1 MVRQQPEQQA
11 PPVQRLRVQY
21 AKRGRARFLSSRDF
35 GRAFERALRR
45 AQVPMAYSSGFTPH
59 PRISYAN
66 AAPTSAASEA
76 EYLEI
81 GLAERCD
88 PEKVRAA
95 LDAALPDGLDI
106 VRVVEA
112 RGESLADQLTG
123 SEWVVDLGPV
133 DADTLRQA
141 IAGLLAAEEATTTR
155 TTKSGPRTFDVRGA
169 IESLEVSGPHELTM
183 VIRHL
188 VPLVRP
194 DDVVSVLRRREPRLA
209 AERPLLLTRRS
220 QGRLVD
226 GRIEHPFD

>member
-45 AQVPMAYSSGFTPH
+45 ADVPMAYSSGFTPH

-76 EYLEI
+76 EFLEV

-88 PEKVRAA
+88 PDKVRAA

-112 RGESLADQLTG
+112 RGESLADQLTA
-123 SEWVVDLGPV
+123 SEWLVDLGPV
-133 DADTLRQA
+133 DADALGVA
-141 IAGLLAAEEATTTR
+141 IASLLASDEAATTR
-155 TTKSGPRTFDVRGA
+155 MTKSGPRTFDVRGA
-169 IESLEVSGPHELTM
+169 IERLEASGPSELTI
-183 VIRHL
+183 VLRHL

-194 DDVVSVLRRREPRLA
+194 DDVVAVLRRLDPRLA
-209 AERPLLLTRRS
+209 TDRPVLLTRRS

>member
-11 PPVQRLRVQY
+11 PPVQRLRLQY
-21 AKRGRARFLSSRDF
+21 TKRGRARFLSSRDF

-45 AQVPMAYSSGFTPH
+45 ARVPMAYSSGFTPH

-76 EYLEI
+76 EFLEI

-88 PEKVRAA
+88 PEKVRVA

-112 RGESLADQLTG
+112 QGESLADHLTA
-123 SEWVVDLGPV
+123 SEWQVDFGPV
-133 DADTLRQA
+133 DSAALVAAVAD
-141 IAGLLAAEEATTTR
+141 LLARDEATTTR
-155 TTKSGPRTFDVRGA
+155 MTKSGPRTFDVRGA
-169 IESLEVSGPHELTM
+169 IESVAVTESGELTL

-194 DDVVSVLRRREPRLA
+194 DDVVAVLRDLRPDLA
-209 AERPLLLTRRS
+209 SDRPLLLTRRS
-220 QGRLVD
+220 QGRLAD

>member
-45 AQVPMAYSSGFTPH
+45 AEVPMAYSSGFTPH

-76 EYLEI
+76 EFLEI

-88 PEKVRAA
+88 PDKVRVA

-112 RGESLADQLTG
+112 RGESLADQLTA
-123 SEWVVDLGPV
+123 SEWLVDLGPV
-133 DADTLRQA
+133 DADALGAA
-141 IAGLLAAEEATTTR
+141 IESLLAADEATTTR
-155 TTKSGPRTFDVRGA
+155 MTKSGPRTFDVRGA
-169 IESLEVSGPHELTM
+169 IERLEVSGPNELAM
-183 VIRHL
+183 VLRHL

-194 DDVVSVLRRREPRLA
+194 DDVVAVLRRLDARLA
-209 AERPLLLTRRS
+209 TDRPVLLTRTS
-220 QGRLVD
+220 QGRLLD